1 MKKILKLSH
10 SASAQITTTVEVIP
24 ITKEF
29 IFNLVKAKTHVEF
42 IPRWFDCEP
51 VTEFFNQLYYAVF
64 PDERPTE
71 EQETEKGDDDDDSP
85 TPTT

>member
-1 MKKILKLSH
+1 MKKI
-10 SASAQITTTVEVIP
+10 QTTSIQKTTIVEVIP

-29 IFNLVKAKTHVEF
+29 VFNLLKAKTHCES
-42 IPRWFDCEP
+42 IPKWSDCEP

-71 EQETEKGDDDDDSP
+71 EQETEKGDDDGGSP